1 MTTMSDNDPK
11 YPLLQNEETGQSA
24 YPPYPPSYGSGGNAA
39 NGPTFPQG
47 QFVNQVVHH
56 QPMPMAANQTTV
68 IHSTSVVTTQPAGRI
83 WQAGLCDCCSD
94 CGVCLC
100 VTCCTSCYMCGLS
113 RRMDENCCL
122 GYCYGGLA
130 LMRAKFRITHRI
142 EGSLCEDA
150 CVSVCCNLCVMCQLG
165 REMNLEGYDKKC
177 CGVC

>member
-47 QFVNQVVHH
+47 QFMNQVVHH

-94 CGVCLC
+94 CGVCMWAKLMHRPNRLNNPF
-100 VTCCTSCYMCGLS
+100 SIFKSFNFKIMLS
-113 RRMDENCCL
+113 QCFLRSYIVF
-122 GYCYGGLA
+122 GKG
-130 LMRAKFRITHRI
+130 F
-142 EGSLCEDA
+142 
-150 CVSVCCNLCVMCQLG
+150 
-165 REMNLEGYDKKC
+165 
-177 CGVC
+177 

>member
-47 QFVNQVVHH
+47 QFMNQVVHH

-94 CGVCLC
+94 CGVCMSLRNVLHFMLHVWI
-100 VTCCTSCYMCGLS
+100 VTSY
-113 RRMDENCCL
+113 
-122 GYCYGGLA
+122 
-130 LMRAKFRITHRI
+130 
-142 EGSLCEDA
+142 
-150 CVSVCCNLCVMCQLG
+150 G
-165 REMNLEGYDKKC
+165 RELLLRLLLRRLSFDESEI
-177 CGVC
+177 